1 MKRTSNPQRAER
13 INTAVSLMNKEKS
26 TAKVA
31 TTLAGQ
37 YGISK
42 RQAYRYVQEAE
53 AIGKEIPIPDMKVAF
68 TVKLSRNLIQALRRH
83 AKSTGRS
90 LSDIVAQAL
99 EAFLQNGRGRG

>member
-1 MKRTSNPQRAER
+1 MRRTSKPQRAER
-13 INTAVSLMNKEKS
+13 INTAVLLMKEETS

-31 TTLAGQ
+31 TTLADR

-53 AIGKEIPIPDMKVAF
+53 AIGEEIPIPDMKLAF

-83 AKSTGRS
+83 AKGTGKS

>member
-1 MKRTSNPQRAER
+1 MTRSSNSERAER
-13 INTAVSLMNKEKS
+13 INTTVLLMNKEKS
-26 TAKVA
+26 SAKVA
-31 TTLAGQ
+31 TALAGQ

-53 AIGKEIPIPDMKVAF
+53 TIGKEIPVPDMKVAF
-68 TVKLSRNLIQALRRH
+68 TVKLSRNLVQALRRH
-83 AKSTGRS
+83 AKSTRQS

>member
-1 MKRTSNPQRAER
+1 MTRSSNPQRAKR
-13 INTAVSLMNKEKS
+13 INTAVLLMDKEKS

-31 TTLAGQ
+31 MALAVQ

-53 AIGKEIPIPDMKVAF
+53 VIGKEIPVPDTKIAF
-68 TVKLSRNLIQALRRH
+68 TVKLSRNLVQTLRRH
-83 AKSTGRS
+83 AMSTGQN

-99 EAFLQNGRGRG
+99 DAFLQDGRRRG